1 MTKNIKIHI
10 PLNLLID
17 FLKRICKNTNLFY
30 IDKYIFN
37 KYKKEIEDFV
47 ISLKNYYSILNIN
60 NITYQTF
67 LVITRQICNINK
79 NYYHF
84 KIKYIKNTYEIDY
97 YVKNPYFLE
106 HHSPSHL
113 A

>member
-17 FLKRICKNTNLFY
+17 FLKRICINKNIFY

-37 KYKKEIEDFV
+37 KNKKEIQDFFV
-47 ISLKNYYSILNIN
+47 SIKKYYIILNTST
-60 NITYQTF
+60 ITYQVF
-67 LVITRQICNINK
+67 LTIIRQICNINK
-79 NYYHF
+79 NSYYF
-84 KIKYIKNTYEIDY
+84 KIKYIKNTYEIIY
-97 YVKNPYFLE
+97 HIKNPYFLE
-106 HHSPSHL
+106 HHFPNPK

>member
-1 MTKNIKIHI
+1 MKKNIKIHI

-17 FLKRICKNTNLFY
+17 LLKRICKNSNIFY

-37 KYKKEIEDFV
+37 KYKNEIEFF
-47 ISLKNYYSILNIN
+47 INSIKTYYLYLDTN

-67 LVITRQICNINK
+67 LVVIRQICSINK
-79 NYYHF
+79 NYYYF
-84 KIKYIKNTYEIDY
+84 KIKYIKNTYEINY

-106 HHSPSHL
+106 HYSL
-113 A
+113 DQ